1 MQNEIEQKAEQILN
15 ESGLRSIPV
24 PIEDIAAHYK
34 LQIGKATSSDFSGIL
49 IRKDGAALIGINST
63 DTPRRQRF
71 TIAHEIGHF
80 FLHPTKEVLVD
91 YRRTSNKGAHR
102 TPKEREADIFA
113 ASLLMPRQELIK
125 DFMRVA
131 GGVLT
136 DEEQTKNVVS
146 LLATKYE
153 VSDEAMNIR
162 LLGLSLTEKTK

>member
-1 MQNEIEQKAEQILN
+1 MKNEIEQRAEEILD

-24 PIEDIAAHYK
+24 LVEDIATHFK
-34 LQIGKATSSDFSGIL
+34 LHIGRAGSQNFSGIL

-63 DTPRRQRF
+63 ENPRRQRF

-80 FLHPTKEVLVD
+80 FLHPNKDFVD
-91 YRRTSNKGAHR
+91 YRGNSKGTHK

-113 ASLLMPRQELIK
+113 ASLLMPRQELIR
-125 DFMRVA
+125 DFMKVA
-131 GGVLT
+131 GGILT
-136 DEEQTKNVVS
+136 DQEQTKNVVS

-162 LLGLSLTEKTK
+162 LLGLGMPTRI

>member
-1 MQNEIEQKAEQILN
+1 MQNEIEQKAEDILN
-15 ESGLRSIPV
+15 ESGFRAIPISV
-24 PIEDIAAHYK
+24 EDIAAHYK
-34 LQIGKATSSDFSGIL
+34 LQIGKATSTDFSGIL

-80 FLHPTKEVLVD
+80 FLHPTNEVLVD
-91 YRRTSNKGAHR
+91 YRRSSKGTHR

-125 DFMRVA
+125 DFMRIA
-131 GGVLT
+131 GGTLT

-162 LLGLSLTEKTK
+162 LLGLSISEKTK